1 MTVMASQ
8 GRRFRA
14 AMLLLAPACSML
26 PHVAYAQTE
35 PRVVVDVSVV
45 GTGDSNPFLITNG
58 ESSFSATLK
67 VDPKVYWED
76 ESSSFTLDG
85 GLRVS
90 QYSNRYGSD
99 IGGRV
104 GVEGDVKIDERT
116 SLFARAGYQSSRST
130 LQDNFFAN
138 IGSPLDPGPF
148 PEVSLTDVTIA
159 GRRIRVNTLDA
170 SVGIN
175 RALSAADTI
184 GITASTSY
192 SKFGGN
198 VGSDYRT
205 GSVGLQYGR
214 QLSERTTVTAA
225 LNATVADYIGINAG
239 DAKIISPQIGIQ
251 RQLSESLKWSASLGI
266 SYASVDDQFRISRQE
281 LYASGDFS
289 LCSTGLNRSLCGS
302 VSRGAAP
309 TALGGIS
316 AVTNVSFNYDQ
327 KLSLKDSFS
336 MTGRYGRTDQSSDPA
351 FAALRRNSQILGA
364 SATYTRD
371 VNERFSIMLVPS
383 YTRISEKQLRKESNY
398 SVMVGVK
405 FRFGKLR

>member
-1 MTVMASQ
+1 
-8 GRRFRA
+8 
-14 AMLLLAPACSML
+14 MLLLAPVCSIL
-26 PHVAYAQTE
+26 PHVAYAQTD

-45 GTGDSNPFLITNG
+45 GTSDSNPFLVTNG

-99 IGGRV
+99 VGGRL
-104 GVEGDVKIDERT
+104 GVQSDVKLDERT
-116 SLFARAGYQSSRST
+116 SLSASAGYQSSRST
-130 LQDNFFAN
+130 LQDNFFGN
-138 IGSPLDPGPF
+138 IGLPLEPGTF

-170 SVGIN
+170 TVGLN

-184 GITASTSY
+184 GITAATSY

-205 GSVGLQYGR
+205 GSLGLQYGR

-225 LNATVADYIGINAG
+225 LNATVADYIGINSG

-251 RQLSESLKWSASLGI
+251 RQLSERLKWSASVGI
-266 SYASVDDQFRISRQE
+266 SYASVDDQFKISRNE
-281 LYASGDFS
+281 LYASGEFS
-289 LCSTGLNRSLCGS
+289 LCNTGVNSSLCGS

-316 AVTNVSFNYDQ
+316 AVTNVAFNYDQ

-336 MTGRYGRTDQSSDPA
+336 VTGRYGRTDQSSNPA

-364 SATYTRD
+364 SATYTKD
-371 VNERFSIMLVPS
+371 VNERFSLTVVPS